1 MNKTKK
7 ILSIILAAIMILSV
21 FPMAAFADFDL
32 ATYKQEFYE
41 DLSIFID
48 DNISRNMQKLDS
60 FQKQLGKI
68 STAVE
73 AAETK
78 VEVDEIRAQALQTL
92 DEFIP
97 DEYTVT
103 VQGAGTLVGQE
114 LNINKSTKYE
124 IATVTITDAD
134 GIDSNGNW
142 FVYWKD
148 VDTGEIVSSYSTYK
162 FFVTKDITLTPVYV
176 NPGDHSEHT
185 PYNNARAEAVITS
198 RMVKSEKNVGGTFSL
213 ISEYSVSAAAMPAA
227 LQGHGIICT
236 TDEALANETDLVCTN
251 DAVEKYAAVKTATDY
266 VGTQKVTLEV
276 SELTT
281 VYARPYIVDG
291 DGNVYYGN
299 VKWYELDPTPSVI
312 VDGYE
317 DEIVF
322 CGAEDYSL
330 DVAEADEVVPT
341 AVETE
346 PEAAETANWF
356 TTLISFFTTIIN
368 WFMQIL
374 GI

>member
-32 ATYKQEFYE
+32 ATYKQTLYD

-48 DNISRNMQKLDS
+48 DNISRDMQKLDS
-60 FQKQLGKI
+60 YQEQVGKI
-68 STAVE
+68 FTAVE

-78 VEVDEIRAQALQTL
+78 DEVDEIRAQAFQTL

-103 VQGAGTLVGQE
+103 VQGAGTLVGQW

-134 GIDSNGNW
+134 GIDENGNW

-148 VDTGEIVSSYSTYK
+148 ANTNEIVSSYSTYS
-162 FFVTKDITLTPVYV
+162 FFVTKDITLVPVYV
-176 NPGDHSEHT
+176 SPGEHSAHT
-185 PYNNARAEAVITS
+185 PYNNARAEAVITT

-213 ISEYSVSAAAMPAA
+213 ISEYSVSAAAATV
-227 LQGHGIICT
+227 QGHGIICT
-236 TDEALANETDLVCTN
+236 TDETLANETDLVCTN

-266 VGTQKVTLEV
+266 VGTQKTILEV

-281 VYARPYIVDG
+281 IYARPYIVDG

-299 VKWYELDPTPSVI
+299 IKWYELDPTPSVI

-322 CGAEDYSL
+322 CGAENYSL

-346 PEAAETANWF
+346 PETAETANWF
-356 TTLISFFTTIIN
+356 TTLISILTTIIN